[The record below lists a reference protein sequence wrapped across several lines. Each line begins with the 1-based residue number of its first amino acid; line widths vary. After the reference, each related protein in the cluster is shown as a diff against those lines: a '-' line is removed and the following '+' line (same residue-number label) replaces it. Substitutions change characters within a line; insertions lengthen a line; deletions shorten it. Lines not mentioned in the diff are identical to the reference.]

1 MERTLGQ
8 GANTRGGLA
17 ASLRALWP
25 GAGMPLRD
33 SSLPGVLLSALAGL
47 VLGVVCLFS
56 PVLAV
61 VLTLGLVFLVTSLS
75 RPVILCYLVISTTIL
90 MSEFA
95 RDRMFRIV
103 AGNEITLVAA
113 VAIAVV
119 LILADKNRKIIL
131 PNYFWVAFCLLIGGT
146 VLVPVAIFLLQGIQ
160 LTLDNAFK
168 LFSQGR
174 NFLVFLLFVALPTGA
189 ADRRKLVWWM
199 LAFGVVVAVVG
210 LAQAAHIGI
219 VERLLS
225 NWYASGQQTVAG
237 EAGRVTS
244 LLGAWNSLG
253 IFMMTIS
260 LMGVAVLFEVD
271 QPIARFLIVGAIAIV
286 LLCLVASGSYAG
298 VIGLGIGFVFMQLV
312 SRRMGRSVPLIM
324 TAIFVALPLVG
335 FLYPFLQPLVEH
347 RLTEQFSYGG
357 WVPQTFV
364 YRLMLWETIF
374 IPAIRAHF
382 PWPVYPTVPSYYAWQ
397 WEESQYI
404 LLLFRT
410 GLPGFV
416 SYLAWIGVTMR
427 WLFVRFRDSLGVDR
441 ALALAAL
448 TLTMV
453 LVIAG
458 FTNEV
463 FSFSGTIDY
472 LWIMLALV
480 ANAKA
485 AK

>member
-1 MERTLGQ
+1 M
-8 GANTRGGLA
+8 
-17 ASLRALWP
+17 
-25 GAGMPLRD
+25 
-33 SSLPGVLLSALAGL
+33 
-47 VLGVVCLFS
+47 
-56 PVLAV
+56 
-61 VLTLGLVFLVTSLS
+61 
-75 RPVILCYLVISTTIL
+75 
-90 MSEFA
+90 
-95 RDRMFRIV
+95 
-103 AGNEITLVAA
+103 
-113 VAIAVV
+113 
-119 LILADKNRKIIL
+119 
-131 PNYFWVAFCLLIGGT
+131 
-146 VLVPVAIFLLQGIQ
+146 AIFLLQGIQ